1 MEKRESSYSVG
12 GNVSTATMD
21 NSMEGPQKTKT
32 RIAIG
37 SSNLTPGH
45 LSRQNYNLKSYM
57 HPYVHSSTIH
67 KSQDMEAT

>member
-1 MEKRESSYSVG
+1 
-12 GNVSTATMD
+12 MD
-21 NSMEGPQKTKT
+21 NSMEDPQKTEN

-37 SSNLTPGH
+37 SSNPTPGH
-45 LSRQNYNLKSYM
+45 LSRQNYNLKRYM